1 MIRTTVSW
9 TFLCCFAFHSTA
21 AEPSWTQW
29 LGDGRDGVS
38 AESGW
43 SVDWPESG
51 LPIAWAREI
60 GIGFSSVSI
69 ADGWLFTMGH
79 NDGEETVYCLN
90 QENGETIWEHS
101 YPSAL
106 VDNLYEGGPGATP
119 TLDGD
124 RIYTLGKE
132 GQLICLD
139 TNDGSVLWQ
148 RELQTDF
155 EVELPEWGFNS
166 SPTIVDRQLI
176 VQGGRIASYDKT
188 NGELLWKTPKHT
200 PGYGAAEVFQQDGK
214 TMLATLDSDGLR
226 ILDASNGK
234 QIDAFPWPSP
244 FRTNSTTPIFKDGTL
259 YISTGYGVGCG
270 KFRLTKGKLELIYD
284 NREMRNHFNN
294 SILYQGNL
302 YGFDGNSNLGRVV
315 QLVCMD
321 HETGEVLWQQRGL
334 GCGSLMIADGKLVL
348 LSDDGQLVIAEAT
361 GSEYKELA
369 RAAILDGRC
378 WTVPVLLDGHVYAR
392 NAQGRLVSVKLP

>member
-1 MIRTTVSW
+1 MIRITVSW
-9 TFLCCFAFHSTA
+9 IFLCCFAFHTTA

-38 AESGW
+38 EESGW
-43 SVDWPESG
+43 SIDWPESG
-51 LPIAWAREI
+51 LPIAWEREI

-69 ADGWLFTMGH
+69 ANGRLFTMGH

-90 QENGETIWEHS
+90 QTNGETIWSHS

-119 TLDGD
+119 TIDGD
-124 RIYTLGKE
+124 HVYTLGKE
-132 GQLICLD
+132 GQLFCLSAE
-139 TNDGSVLWQ
+139 DGTVLWQ
-148 RELQTDF
+148 RELQKDLD
-155 EVELPEWGFNS
+155 VELPEWGFNS
-166 SPTIVDRQLI
+166 SPTLVNNQVI
-176 VQGGRIASYDKT
+176 VQGGRVASYNKT
-188 NGELLWKTPKHT
+188 NGELIWKTPKHT
-200 PGYGAAEVFQQDGK
+200 AGYGCAEVFQHDGN

-244 FRTNSTTPIFKDGTL
+244 FRTNSTTPIVQDDTI

-270 KFRLTKGKLELIYD
+270 KFRLTDGKLELIYD

-315 QLVCMD
+315 QLICMD
-321 HETGEVLWQQRGL
+321 HETGDVLWQQRGL

-348 LSDDGQLVIAEAT
+348 LSEDGQLVIAEAT
-361 GSEYKELA
+361 GKEYTELA
-369 RAAILDGRC
+369 RAEILDGRC

-392 NAQGRLVSVKLP
+392 NARGRLVAVTLP